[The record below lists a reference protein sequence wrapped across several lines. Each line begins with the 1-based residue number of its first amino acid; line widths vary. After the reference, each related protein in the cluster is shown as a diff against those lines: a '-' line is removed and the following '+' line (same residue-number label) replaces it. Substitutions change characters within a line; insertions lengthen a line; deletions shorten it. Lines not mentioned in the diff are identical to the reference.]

1 MKRVTVF
8 KMDSV
13 VAKKQKK
20 TEHQLEL
27 LQSDSGNY
35 GHGGARVGSGRK
47 RKEKT
52 VTIRV
57 PESLVPR
64 VRQMIDNHKAINCEK
79 D

>member
-1 MKRVTVF
+1 
-8 KMDSV
+8 MDSA

-20 TEHQLEL
+20 TEHQLDL

-47 RKEKT
+47 RKEKS
-52 VTIRV
+52 VIIRV
-57 PESLVPR
+57 PESLAPQ
-64 VRQMIDNHKAINCEK
+64 VRQMIDDHKAINCEK